1 MSAPLIELSVVVPC
15 FDEEA
20 GLAALVAELKQV
32 LPTVARD
39 FEVVLVD
46 DGSSD
51 RTLPMLRE
59 AAAADPRFRYLA
71 LSRNFGKESA
81 MLAGLSHA
89 RGEAVAIID
98 ADLQHP
104 PQLLAKMVPLLD
116 QGYEQVVAR
125 RTRTGDPAV
134 RTALSRAYYRMI
146 NRLVD
151 VHLEDGVGDFRVMS
165 RSAVRALLALGEY
178 NRFSKGLFSW
188 IGFTTAMVDYENV
201 SREAGQTKWR
211 MRDLFNYGLDGILSF
226 NTRPLRLAIYFGVLV
241 AAVTVRLRRVG
252 ARGTRSCTATRCPAT
267 SPPSASWSASARSRW
282 SCSASSASTSAGST
296 PRPSTGRTSW
306 SGRAATP
313 DTAVTVQLGPER
325 EQPHAPRGRGASGGR
340 LARACLAGRRTVA
353 RAAPGC
359 TSSSRTA
366 DQPRSFLVPRVLT
379 RRTAQFAPT
388 WYHLG
393 ELVRDGQWPPMLDPD
408 VVGRRQLRRRGAV
421 RHLQP
426 ASTC

>member
-1 MSAPLIELSVVVPC
+1 VVALSVVVPC

-20 GLAALVAELKQV
+20 GLAALFDELKQV

-51 RTLPMLRE
+51 RTLPLLRE
-59 AAAADPRFRYLA
+59 IAAADPRFRYLA

-81 MLAGLSHA
+81 MLAGLSNA

-104 PQLLAKMVPLLD
+104 PQLLAQMVPLLD

-134 RTALSRAYYRMI
+134 RTALSRTYYRMI

-165 RSAVRALLALGEY
+165 RNAVRALLALGEY

-188 IGFTTAMVDYENV
+188 IGFTTAVVDYENV
-201 SREAGQTKWR
+201 SRETGQTKWR

-241 AAVTVRLRRVG
+241 AAVTFGYAVWVLWDAIVHGNEVPGYVTTICIVVGFGAVQMVLLGIIGEYLGRIYAETKHRPHFLVRE
-252 ARGTRSCTATRCPAT
+252 
-267 SPPSASWSASARSRW
+267 
-282 SCSASSASTSAGST
+282 SSD
-296 PRPSTGRTSW
+296 
-306 SGRAATP
+306 P

-325 EQPHAPRGRGASGGR
+325 EQPHPRE
-340 LARACLAGRRTVA
+340 AG
-353 RAAPGC
+353 
-359 TSSSRTA
+359 
-366 DQPRSFLVPRVLT
+366 
-379 RRTAQFAPT
+379 
-388 WYHLG
+388 
-393 ELVRDGQWPPMLDPD
+393 E
-408 VVGRRQLRRRGAV
+408 
-421 RHLQP
+421 
-426 ASTC
+426 